1 MSSPR
6 HLVVVGNGMVGQKL
20 LDELIARPELD
31 WAITVV
37 GDEPV
42 GAYDRVALSSWFDGA
57 SDEDLSLCDVE
68 AMRRHGVNLCFGRK
82 VETIDRVGAT
92 VTLDDGAV
100 LAYDHLVLATGSA
113 PFVPPV
119 PGRDVPGCFVY
130 RTLDD
135 LRQISAWSE
144 VVTTDGRTP
153 NGVVIGG
160 GLLGLEAANALQ
172 NLGLRTRVV
181 EMADRLMPQQ
191 LDPAAS
197 GMLHRWVQAL
207 DIDTHLGFATQ
218 QIEADT
224 IDGVERVARLR
235 GADGSIIDADIVVFS
250 AGVRPRH
257 QLADA
262 CGLEIGVR
270 GGVVIDDTC
279 TTSDERIS
287 AIGEV
292 ACHGGMTYGLVGPGY
307 SMARVLADR
316 LCGGADTFA
325 GADLST
331 KLKLLGVD
339 VASFGQ
345 SALVE
350 SDDQVVFAD
359 PIARVHRR
367 IAVRDGNV
375 VGGVLVGD
383 VSNYEALHAM
393 STGTMATKNVAGIV
407 LPDGLSPS
415 DTTELPDTS
424 QLCSCNNVL
433 RGDVKTAIEAG
444 CCDLASL
451 KSETTAGTGC
461 GGCLP
466 GLATLLNSE
475 LEARGVTVDRS
486 LCEHFAHSRQELF
499 DLIRFHH
506 HRTWAEVLAAHGTG
520 RGCAVCRPTVGS
532 ILSSLSA
539 GYILDGDQA
548 GLQDTNDH
556 ALANMQ
562 RNGTY
567 SVIPRVPGGEITPA
581 QLIELGRIAG
591 DFELYVK
598 ITGAQRIDL
607 LGAQLHQLPSIWQR
621 VIDAGMESGHAYGK
635 ALRTVKSCV
644 GNTWCR
650 YGVQDSVTM
659 AIDIERRYRGLRAP
673 HKLKS
678 AVSGCTRECAE
689 AQSKDFGVIATETG
703 WNLYLCGNGGR
714 VPRHAELF
722 ATDLTDTEL
731 IRYIDRFLMFYIRT
745 ADRLER
751 TAPWFERLDGGME
764 YLRSVI
770 VDDVLGICDE
780 LEADMAAHVDSYEC
794 EWAATLDDP
803 ERLEQFVEF
812 VNAPEIHSTPVWVVE
827 RGQRIPA
834 AAGAMQ

>member
-1 MSSPR
+1 MSAAR
-6 HLVVVGNGMVGQKL
+6 RLVVVGNGMVGQKFV
-20 LDELIARPELD
+20 DEVMDRSASD
-31 WAITVV
+31 WSVTVV
-37 GDEPV
+37 GEEPV

-57 SDEDLSLCDVE
+57 SDDDLALCDE
-68 AMRRHGVNLCFGRK
+68 ALLRSQGVDFRFGCR
-82 VETIDRVGAT
+82 VDTIDRPSQTVILNDGAT
-92 VTLDDGAV
+92 LP
-100 LAYDHLVLATGSA
+100 YDHLVLATGSY

-119 PGRDVPGCFVY
+119 PGHDTPGCFVY

-135 LRQISAWSE
+135 LRLIRDWAADK
-144 VVTTDGRTP
+144 TT
-153 NGVVIGG
+153 GVVIGG

-172 NLGLRTRVV
+172 NLGLRTHVV

-191 LDPAAS
+191 LDPDAS
-197 GMLHRWVQAL
+197 AMLGRWVDAL
-207 DIDTHLGFATQ
+207 DITTHLGFATQ
-218 QIEADT
+218 RIESAT
-224 IDGVERVARLR
+224 SDGAQRVTGLR
-235 GADGSIIDADIVVFS
+235 GADDSIIETDIVVFS
-250 AGVRPRH
+250 AGIRPRH
-257 QLADA
+257 QIAEA
-262 CGLEIGVR
+262 CGLQIGER
-270 GGVVIDDTC
+270 GGVVIDDRC

-292 ACHGGMTYGLVGPGY
+292 ACHDGRTYGLVGPGY
-307 SMARVLADR
+307 AMARVLAER
-316 LCGGADTFA
+316 LSGGETVFE

-339 VASFGQ
+339 VASFGEP
-345 SALVE
+345 AIIDG
-350 SDDQVVFAD
+350 DDQIVFAD
-359 PIARVHRR
+359 PMAKAHRR
-367 IAVRDGNV
+367 VALRDGVV

-383 VSNYEALHAM
+383 ASNYETLHAM
-393 STGTMATKNVAGIV
+393 FTGTMASADVAGLA
-407 LPDGLSPS
+407 LPAGLSPVVV
-415 DTTELPDTS
+415 TELPDVM
-424 QLCSCNNVL
+424 QLCSCNNVS
-433 RGDVKTAIEAG
+433 RGDVKTAIDAG
-444 CCDLASL
+444 CQDIASL

-466 GLATLLNSE
+466 GLTALLNSE
-475 LEARGVTVDRS
+475 LEAQGVSVDRS
-486 LCEHFAHSRQELF
+486 LCSHFAHTRQELF

-506 HRTWAEVLAAHGTG
+506 HRSWKDVLDAHGTG
-520 RGCAVCRPTVGS
+520 RGCEVCRPTVAS
-532 ILSSLSA
+532 ILSSLNA

-548 GLQDTNDH
+548 ALQDTNDH
-556 ALANMQ
+556 SLANMQ

-581 QLIELGRIAG
+581 QLIELGQIAN
-591 DFELYVK
+591 DFDLYVK

-607 LGAQLHQLPSIWQR
+607 LGAQLHELPAIWQR

-644 GNTWCR
+644 GETWCR

-714 VPRHAELF
+714 APRHADLF
-722 ATDLTDTEL
+722 GTDLTDDEL

-751 TAPWFERLDGGME
+751 TAPWFDNLDGGMD

-770 VDDVLGICDE
+770 VDDVLGICGE
-780 LEADMAAHVDSYEC
+780 LDAAMAAHVDNYEC

-812 VNAPEIHSTPVWVVE
+812 VNAPDVHSTPVWVTE

-834 AAGAMQ
+834 PAGATA